1 MFNKM
6 IVSSLLIVLPLTIM
20 ADNKDVGKKLLG
32 EQTIIVKEKEGN
44 VQKTIKAYKITNVEK
59 KSNNRKSYSYV
70 NFAKELQYTK
80 DETPELLKGFGVKV
94 DNAIEKEDVKS
105 LLTLSITLAM
115 FEKEQ
120 DEESKI
126 LNSKQLLEIAG
137 DIAKITNSAKNL
149 SFVSDFYTI
158 NSFGLKNKTI
168 ADKYASLSKDA
179 AKMSGDRTSDEEL
192 YNFLLLQELMAMTSM
207 GSKSGLSI
215 FNGTRTSM
223 DIYINGNS
231 VGTLGP
237 KERYTWRKLCDKSYS
252 IKGYNYNN
260 TYSASTYLSCSSR
273 SYIEL
278 D

>member
-1 MFNKM
+1 MFNKV
-6 IVSSLLIVLPLTIM
+6 IVSSLLMVLPLTIM
-20 ADNKDVGKKLLG
+20 ADNKEAGKKLLG
-32 EQTIIVKEKEGN
+32 EQTILVKEKDGD
-44 VQKTIKAYKITNVEK
+44 VQKTIKAYQVTNVEK

-80 DETPELLKGFGVKV
+80 AETPELLKGFGVKV
-94 DNAIEKEDVKS
+94 DTAIETEDVKS
-105 LLTLSITLAM
+105 LLALSITLAM

-158 NSFGLKNKTI
+158 NSFGLNNKTMV
-168 ADKYASLSKDA
+168 DKYASLSKDA
-179 AKMSGDRTSDEEL
+179 VKMSGDRSDDDTALALFGLFVAGVAYATTSDL
-192 YNFLLLQELMAMTSM
+192 T
-207 GSKSGLSI
+207 I

-223 DIYINGNS
+223 DIYLNGNS
-231 VGTLGP
+231 VGTIGP
-237 KERYTWRKLCDKSYS
+237 RERYTWRKVCDKSYR

-260 TYSASTYLSCSSR
+260 TYSSSTYLSCSSS

>member
-158 NSFGLKNKTI
+158 NSFGLNNKTK
-168 ADKYASLSKDA
+168 ADKYASLSKDTE
-179 AKMSGDRTSDEEL
+179 KMSGNRTSDEDAAAL
-192 YNFLLLQELMAMTSM
+192 FLGLIVGGIAYATTSD
-207 GSKSGLSI
+207 LTI

-223 DIYINGNS
+223 DIYLNGNS

-237 KERYTWRKLCDKSYS
+237 RERYTWRKLCDKSYR

-260 TYSASTYLSCSSR
+260 TYSSSTYLSCSSS

>member
-1 MFNKM
+1 MFNKV
-6 IVSSLLIVLPLTIM
+6 IISSLLLALPLTGM
-20 ADNKDVGKKLLG
+20 ADNKEAGKKLLG
-32 EQTIIVKEKEGN
+32 EQTVIVKEKGKN
-44 VQKTIKAYKITNVEK
+44 VQKTIKAYRITNVEK

-70 NFAKELQYTK
+70 NFGEELQYTK
-80 DETPELLKGFGVKV
+80 AETPELLKGFGVKV
-94 DNAIEKEDVKS
+94 DTAIEKEDVKS
-105 LLTLSITLAM
+105 LLALSITLAM

-126 LNSKQLLEIAG
+126 LNSKQLLAIAG

-158 NSFGLKNKTI
+158 NNFGLSNKTM
-168 ADKYASLSKDA
+168 ADKYASLSKNA
-179 AKMSGDRTSDEEL
+179 EKMSGDRTSDEDAGAL
-192 YNFLLLQELMAMTSM
+192 FLGLIIGGIAYASTSD
-207 GSKSGLSI
+207 LTI

-231 VGTLGP
+231 VGSIGP
-237 KERYTWRKLCDKSYS
+237 RERYTWRKLCDESYK
-252 IKGYNYNN
+252 IKGYNYNS
-260 TYSASTYLSCSSR
+260 TYSASTYLSCSSS